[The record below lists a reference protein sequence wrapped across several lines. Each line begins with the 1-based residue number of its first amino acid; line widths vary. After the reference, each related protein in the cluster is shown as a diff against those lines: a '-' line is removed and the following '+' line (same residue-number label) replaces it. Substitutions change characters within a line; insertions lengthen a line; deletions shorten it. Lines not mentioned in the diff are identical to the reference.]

1 MTETTAAP
9 QIDAAGK
16 PPHGNAYNILILV
29 LTVFSLAVMVLLI
42 LPLGEATLEVLRF
55 YDNAI
60 CVVFLID
67 FAVNLLRARS
77 KRGYFIGDRGWLDL
91 IGSIPSFGFFPAAG
105 LFRIARLSRF
115 ARITRLLRG
124 NNRGQLVQDILR
136 NRGQYAVLITILSG
150 FVVLSVSTVLMVQF
164 ESRSADAN
172 ITTGGDALWWG
183 FTTITTVG
191 YGDQFPVT
199 PLGRATAVLVMF
211 AGVGIIG
218 SLASILASFLV
229 PPPDTDDAGE
239 PEHAPAAGDA
249 GARDGLFDELSAIRA
264 ELAEMRSLMGG
275 GGMTGS
281 AGSGAAAPSPGREA

>member
-1 MTETTAAP
+1 MTDTTAAP
-9 QIDAAGK
+9 HVEDVDM
-16 PPHGNAYNILILV
+16 PRHGNAYSIFILV
-29 LTVFSLAVMVLLI
+29 LTIFSLAVMVLLI
-42 LPLGEATLEVLRF
+42 LPFDDATLDVLRF

-67 FAVNLLRARS
+67 FAVNLMSARS
-77 KRGYFIGDRGWLDL
+77 KRGFFIGDRGWLDL
-91 IGSIPSFGFFPAAG
+91 LGSIPSFGVFPAAG
-105 LFRIARLSRF
+105 LFRIARLSRL

-124 NNRGQLVQDILR
+124 NNRKALVDDVLN
-136 NRGQYAVLITILSG
+136 NRGQYAVFITILAG
-150 FVVLSVSTVLMVQF
+150 FIVLSVSTVMMVQF
-164 ESRSADAN
+164 ESQSPDAN

-229 PPPDTDDAGE
+229 PPPKTDPATE
-239 PEHAPAAGDA
+239 PAPAPALPSSGTQ
-249 GARDGLFDELSAIRA
+249 DGLLDELAAIRS
-264 ELAEMRSLMGG
+264 ELADMRSLLSASGS
-275 GGMTGS
+275 TGS
-281 AGSGAAAPSPGREA
+281 AGSGAAAPSPGTET